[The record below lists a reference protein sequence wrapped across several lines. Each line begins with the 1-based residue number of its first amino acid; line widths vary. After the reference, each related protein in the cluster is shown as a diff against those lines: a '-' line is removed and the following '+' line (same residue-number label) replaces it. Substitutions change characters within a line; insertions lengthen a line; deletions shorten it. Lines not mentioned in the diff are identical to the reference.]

1 MQYLRRMALALAL
14 GGVVVAGAEPP
25 GPPALSTEGGT
36 IVYTARSGD
45 TPARVAEMF
54 GIPPEQF
61 SAFLRANGITDAA
74 RVPAGFR
81 YRVPNPLA
89 ARVSALEAQAAK
101 LEHEAQASAER
112 ARALEAELVRAQ
124 AASAAAEAEHA
135 RVVRL
140 ERLWPLAKVGLV
152 LLGLVTLAALATA
165 RRALGALAAAERR
178 AQALDAELE
187 QKRRT
192 NLAERQESAR
202 RILALEERIREL
214 ERPRGPS
221 TLVSVK

>member
-1 MQYLRRMALALAL
+1 MALALAL

-112 ARALEAELVRAQ
+112 ARALEAELTRAQ
-124 AASAAAEAEHA
+124 AASAAADAEHA

-140 ERLWPLAKVGLV
+140 ERLGP
-152 LLGLVTLAALATA
+152 
-165 RRALGALAAAERR
+165 LAAAERR

>member
-1 MQYLRRMALALAL
+1 MALALAL
-14 GGVVVAGAEPP
+14 GGVVVAGAEPV

-112 ARALEAELVRAQ
+112 AQALE
-124 AASAAAEAEHA
+124 
-135 RVVRL
+135 
-140 ERLWPLAKVGLV
+140 
-152 LLGLVTLAALATA
+152 
-165 RRALGALAAAERR
+165 
-178 AQALDAELE
+178 AELE